1 MAYGTVARRA
11 QTGAAAIP
19 RVARAFGGAS
29 LARRA
34 GLWAIRRGLGSA
46 FGIPAALVAEGIAKA
61 FSSRRTQT
69 SAGSAQRVRPKG
81 KRYGN
86 SRWTGYVRAT
96 KYKRRRS
103 AKRTSR
109 SIDYGYQVSAER
121 GGSVA
126 PTLSGLVAHATSP
139 RVMVQRAMFGSLLR
153 LLFKKA
159 NVQCNPP
166 NAAVYPLVT
175 DTVIEFDFV
184 YGATTGDGFSMTI
197 TAGATLTQIVDAA
210 ISAFNAKYDALAAN
224 VVPGNL
230 RFRTMILRAASGTP
244 SVPASGSVFV
254 DLNNCK
260 LAFWCT
266 SRLKLQNR
274 SITTTGENE
283 SDDVDNV
290 PVNCVV
296 YEGYGSGTDGRYNY
310 GQPNPVAI
318 ATDTTTG
325 LLTVSNPENML
336 DAPLPVMFPGAKRS
350 GFFRIQPGSIKTH
363 VLKYR
368 KTISLESLCRMILIP
383 RGDTRFII
391 KLGKFGMVHFEKT
404 MESNQS
410 SPVAMNIAFES
421 QLFMSVKAFTNYSEK
436 AVPEFIRS

>member
-1 MAYGTVARRA
+1 MAYGTVARRT
-11 QTGAAAIP
+11 QAAAAVLP
-19 RVARAFGGAS
+19 RVGRAFRAAPFLRG
-29 LARRA
+29 A
-34 GLWAIRRGLGSA
+34 GLWALRRGLGA
-46 FGIPAALVAEGIAKA
+46 YGIPAALVAEGIAKA

-69 SAGSAQRVRPKG
+69 ASSSGNRARPKG

-86 SRWTGYVRAT
+86 SRWTGYVKASR
-96 KYKRRRS
+96 YKRRR
-103 AKRTSR
+103 AVRRTSR
-109 SIDYGYQVSAER
+109 SINYGYQVSAER
-121 GGSVA
+121 GGSVT

-153 LLFKKA
+153 LLFRKA

-166 NAAVYPLVT
+166 NSAVYPLLT
-175 DTVIEFDFV
+175 GTVVEFDFV
-184 YGATTGDGFSMTI
+184 YGASTGDGFSVTI
-197 TAGATLTQIVDAA
+197 TAGATLTQIVDAC

-224 VVPGNL
+224 VVPGNV
-230 RFRTMILRAASGTP
+230 RFRTMILRAGTGAP
-244 SVPASGSVFV
+244 STPASGSVFV
-254 DLNNCK
+254 DLNNAN

-274 SITTTGENE
+274 SITTAGENE

-296 YEGYGSGTDGRYNY
+296 YEGYGTGTDGRYNY

-318 ATDTTTG
+318 ATDTSTG

-350 GFFRIQPGSIKTH
+350 GFFRIQPGGIKTH
-363 VLKYR
+363 VLRYR
-368 KTISLESLCRMILIP
+368 KTVSLESLCRMILIP
-383 RGDTRFII
+383 RGDSQFII

-421 QLFMSVKAFTNYSEK
+421 QLFMSVKAFANYSDK